1 MYIRYDLSDSHNP
14 QFDLILLF
22 IVFTNGKCGICL
34 SVCSKRIVMNQICF
48 GNDHILH
55 STLPYHFQILFW
67 LNPNK
72 ILHEIENMIHDLR
85 LVMHEGNQTP
95 EGGGATM
102 LHKYWCV
109 EKTSVH
115 SLWLFRF
122 RFSPIALLNKPT
134 MVHIWAQGYVHG
146 RASSCPHQH

>member
-14 QFDLILLF
+14 RFDLILLF

-34 SVCSKRIVMNQICF
+34 SVCSNELLWINYVLVITTSFIQPYRIIFKFYF
-48 GNDHILH
+48 GWTLTKF
-55 STLPYHFQILFW
+55 STRLRTW
-67 LNPNK
+67 S
-72 ILHEIENMIHDLR
+72 MIKDLWCMKATKHR
-85 LVMHEGNQTP
+85 
-95 EGGGATM
+95 GGGAAV

-134 MVHIWAQGYVHG
+134 MVHIWARGYVHG